1 MIKLLHTS
9 DWHIGAKL
17 NGISRADD
25 HTAFFKWLVETVTSE
40 NITALLVAGDIFDI
54 AQPSA
59 ESEALYYD
67 CLVALGKSSLREIVI
82 LGGNHD
88 SAARLEAP
96 KTVLKALNVHV
107 VARYSREREENL
119 LVPLHEEDGS
129 VGAVV
134 VALPFVNEF
143 RLGVRTT
150 GVDSDS
156 LRETIAD
163 KFRGLYRLLC
173 DRALEL
179 FGDLPLIGMGH
190 LTVGGDVKLD
200 DSPLQVHMVGT
211 IGGLPVSI
219 FDERLRYVALGHIH
233 RMLPVQTGSE
243 REVWYSGT
251 PIPVRFSEARI
262 DRKALVVTVDDRKT
276 YHPETLTIPTSRELL
291 EIRGDFSSVSASVSA
306 LTNSAP
312 LPTLLKITLEVDQF
326 QATLASQLNDALDHR
341 FEQRD
346 LRPIIADIVQV
357 TSASVERSVG
367 EVPVLTP
374 AEMNPVSVFQQ
385 LCTWQGED
393 FDELRPLLEQLIQS
407 GSEA

>member
-25 HTAFFKWLVETVTSE
+25 HTAFFEWLVETVTSE
-40 NITALLVAGDIFDI
+40 KITALLVAGDIFDT

-59 ESEALYYD
+59 ESEALYYE

-96 KTVLKALNVHV
+96 KAVLKALNVHV
-107 VARYSREREENL
+107 VARYLKDHDENL
-119 LVPLHEEDGS
+119 LVPLHEADGS

-156 LRETIAD
+156 LRATIAD
-163 KFRGLYRLLC
+163 KFRGLYSQLC
-173 DRALEL
+173 DRSIEL
-179 FGDLPLIGMGH
+179 YGDLPMIGMGH
-190 LTVGGDVKLD
+190 LTVGGDVKSD

-211 IGGLPVSI
+211 IGGLPVSV

-233 RMLPVQTGSE
+233 RMLPVQTGDT

-251 PIPVRFSEARI
+251 PIPVRFSEARTN
-262 DRKALVVTVDDRKT
+262 RKALVVTVDDSNT
-276 YHPETLTIPTSRELL
+276 YHPESLTIPESRQLL
-291 EIRGDFSSVSASVSA
+291 EFRGDFDSVNASISL
-306 LTNSAP
+306 LTNSAQ

-326 QATLASQLNDALDHR
+326 QATLTSQLNDTLDRR
-341 FEQRD
+341 FEGEE
-346 LRPIIADIVQV
+346 LRPLIADIVQV
-357 TSASVERSVG
+357 TSAAVKRSEG
-367 EVPVLTP
+367 EVTVLKRD
-374 AEMNPVSVFQQ
+374 EMNPVSVFKQ
-385 LCTWQGED
+385 LCDWQGED

-407 GSEA
+407 SAEA